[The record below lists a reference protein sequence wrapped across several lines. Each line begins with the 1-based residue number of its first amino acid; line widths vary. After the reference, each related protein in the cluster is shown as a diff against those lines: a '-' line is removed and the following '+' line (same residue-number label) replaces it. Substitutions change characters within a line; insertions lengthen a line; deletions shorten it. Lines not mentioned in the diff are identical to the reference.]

1 MYVSRYSDKYKCTS
15 VVTVTSISVRWCLD
29 LWSYKLTTCTVGP
42 SLPSDIFV
50 FLFFILEGFVCL
62 FVCLVGWLICLFV
75 YFFVCFSFLFAC
87 CWFFYGFCFFFNFF
101 WFISFWSKMEFVW
114 KLSQREPCKHIIYK
128 FSYNCFGLNTSSN
141 KISWICIL

>member
-62 FVCLVGWLICLFV
+62 FVCLVDLFVCLFFCL
-75 YFFVCFSFLFAC
+75 FFVFVCLLLVFLWFLF
-87 CWFFYGFCFFFNFF
+87 FFYFF